1 MKNILEDNYISIEE
15 AAVYLGIKV
24 VTLRTWIKLKHDL
37 PAHKIGKQ
45 WKFKK
50 TELDEW
56 VKSGKSAL
64 EQVGEIMRFIGCKT
78 LLLDNIKQVIDEN
91 VKGAESFCD
100 IFSGTSTVARYFK
113 RWYQV
118 YSNDLL
124 YFSYVLQRGTI
135 QNDKLP
141 AFKKLNKIKNI

>member
-15 AAVYLGIKV
+15 AAVYLGIKA
-24 VTLRTWIKLKHDL
+24 VTLRTWIKTKKDL

-64 EQVGEIMRFIGCKT
+64 E
-78 LLLDNIKQVIDEN
+78 
-91 VKGAESFCD
+91 
-100 IFSGTSTVARYFK
+100 
-113 RWYQV
+113 
-118 YSNDLL
+118 
-124 YFSYVLQRGTI
+124 
-135 QNDKLP
+135 
-141 AFKKLNKIKNI
+141 